1 MKLSISKLINK
12 VILWFL
18 IILCILS
25 VVGGMLGLP
34 AVFHVNHLLDTY
46 LASVTSPSAELVHH
60 GEALSHSMEIG
71 LLSFAGIAAILVI
84 LYAARKYV
92 TLKAMPEDD
101 ATITGLPKLIYNKFY
116 VDEIYNSMFVV
127 PLFKMSEWF
136 GNFFDK
142 QVVDRAVNGT
152 ASMMD
157 TAGKTL
163 RQLQTGNTGFYVF
176 AMVIGMVVL
185 FIIRL
190 LI

>member
-1 MKLSISKLINK
+1 
-12 VILWFL
+12 
-18 IILCILS
+18 
-25 VVGGMLGLP
+25 VGGLLGLP
-34 AVFHVNHLLDTY
+34 AVFHVNHLLDAY
-46 LASVTSPSAELVHH
+46 LATVIAPSAELIHH
-60 GEALSHSMEIG
+60 GEALSHSVEIG
-71 LLSFAGIAAILVI
+71 LLVFAGLAAIVVI
-84 LYAARKYV
+84 LIAARKYI
-92 TLKAMPEDD
+92 TQKAMPEDD
-101 ATITGLPKLIYNKFY
+101 ANLTGLPKLIYNKFY
-116 VDEIYNSMFVV
+116 VDELYDSLIVV

-136 GNFFDK
+136 GHFFDK

-157 TAGKTL
+157 AGGKTL

>member
-1 MKLSISKLINK
+1 
-12 VILWFL
+12 
-18 IILCILS
+18 
-25 VVGGMLGLP
+25 
-34 AVFHVNHLLDTY
+34 
-46 LASVTSPSAELVHH
+46 
-60 GEALSHSMEIG
+60 
-71 LLSFAGIAAILVI
+71 
-84 LYAARKYV
+84 
-92 TLKAMPEDD
+92 MPEDD
-101 ATITGLPKLIYNKFY
+101 ASITGLPKLIYNKFY
-116 VDEIYNSMFVV
+116 VDEMYNNMIVV

-157 TAGKTL
+157 TGGKTL